1 LPKKKKN
8 EIKTTEKKPKRSKSH
23 SNGADEHYGNAD
35 AIEIIKDVKD
45 IEFIHEM
52 NLFVR

>member
-1 LPKKKKN
+1 MKSKLLK
-8 EIKTTEKKPKRSKSH
+8 KKPKRSKNH